1 MQAVANLTKFLEA
14 SVQME
19 PHLTVDIE
27 ICICLVEWRRGSR
40 RAICVVVLRH
50 GINLLS
56 DVASIYW
63 HGLTSDER
71 CRVGTQP
78 DHSLG

>member
-27 ICICLVEWRRGSR
+27 LCICLVEWRRGSR

-50 GINLLS
+50 GINLLR
-56 DVASIYW
+56 DVASIYR
-63 HGLTSDER
+63 HGLTGDAR

-78 DHSLG
+78 AHRLG

>member
-19 PHLTVDIE
+19 PHLTVISDLFAS
-27 ICICLVEWRRGSR
+27 LVAGGSGGV
-40 RAICVVVLRH
+40 CVVVLRH

-56 DVASIYW
+56 DVASISR
-63 HGLTSDER
+63 HGL
-71 CRVGTQP
+71 P
-78 DHSLG
+78 